1 MFRPWDCVGQL
12 NINILQ
18 MIYGNKVH
26 ASNIIWFQSLIVSSF
41 FISAFSD
48 VASLNSGFTQV
59 SSSFPLSAISLM
71 VSSSP
76 FYDEA
81 VNSMVVA
88 TNMVYREFLKSNE
101 GQGFR
106 GEVCTKSIVC
116 VYCRVL
122 NVCVSPC
129 FSL

>member
-1 MFRPWDCVGQL
+1 M
-12 NINILQ
+12 
-18 MIYGNKVH
+18 
-26 ASNIIWFQSLIVSSF
+26 ASV
-41 FISAFSD
+41 
-48 VASLNSGFTQV
+48 NSGFTPV

-88 TNMVYREFLKSNE
+88 TNMAYKEFLRSDE

-106 GEVCTKSIVC
+106 GEVGTNIPHCFWCILSS
-116 VYCRVL
+116 VL
-122 NVCVSPC
+122 ER
-129 FSL
+129 FSNQN

>member
-1 MFRPWDCVGQL
+1 M
-12 NINILQ
+12 
-18 MIYGNKVH
+18 
-26 ASNIIWFQSLIVSSF
+26 ASV
-41 FISAFSD
+41 
-48 VASLNSGFTQV
+48 NSGFTPV

-88 TNMVYREFLKSNE
+88 TNMAYKEFLRSDE

-106 GEVCTKSIVC
+106 GEVGTNIPHLLWCILSSVLERFSIECRKTKTK
-116 VYCRVL
+116 
-122 NVCVSPC
+122 
-129 FSL
+129 

>member
-1 MFRPWDCVGQL
+1 
-12 NINILQ
+12 
-18 MIYGNKVH
+18 MI
-26 ASNIIWFQSLIVSSF
+26 FL
-41 FISAFSD
+41 FSD
-48 VASLNSGFTQV
+48 VASVNSGFTPV

-88 TNMVYREFLKSNE
+88 TNMAYKEFLRSDD

-106 GEVCTKSIVC
+106 GEVGTNIRHCFWCWK
-116 VYCRVL
+116 YCKLSRCSV
-122 NVCVSPC
+122 
-129 FSL
+129 